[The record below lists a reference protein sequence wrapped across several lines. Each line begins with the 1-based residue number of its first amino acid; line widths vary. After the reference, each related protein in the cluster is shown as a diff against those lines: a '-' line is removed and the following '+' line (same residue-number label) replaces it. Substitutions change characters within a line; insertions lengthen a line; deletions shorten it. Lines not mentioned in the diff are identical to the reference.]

1 MKRTV
6 LVLVPIAM
14 VVGCHR
20 LVHISQSTFLSKF
33 SLERSAKQTAYKGID
48 NSPGPGGR
56 TGGSSGLGGGTSGP
70 RGTNVLQ
77 SSTTGFMINQDGENK
92 FYESEFMEALTSQ
105 LEKEIEENSGR
116 IIGRESPSS
125 NEFYIDYEDGNING
139 RITISGSD
147 RGQSY
152 VLKAKVAETSKP

>member
-1 MKRTV
+1 
-6 LVLVPIAM
+6 
-14 VVGCHR
+14 
-20 LVHISQSTFLSKF
+20 
-33 SLERSAKQTAYKGID
+33 
-48 NSPGPGGR
+48 
-56 TGGSSGLGGGTSGP
+56 
-70 RGTNVLQ
+70 
-77 SSTTGFMINQDGENK
+77 MINQDGENK